1 LTSIGASSAVC
12 GFDEGDSWHGE
23 DMSLQYWNS
32 ASHLITRVLVGM
44 WRQLNEKNFGAFDE
58 LKGDYFSK
66 IAEHPVLKLLDIDSM
81 SAALDRLLEE
91 LPCGLAESLSS
102 IFLRISH
109 ALSTQRTIADAVP
122 TMLAERLKQYKRV
135 FRMW

>member
-1 LTSIGASSAVC
+1 
-12 GFDEGDSWHGE
+12 
-23 DMSLQYWNS
+23 
-32 ASHLITRVLVGM
+32 
-44 WRQLNEKNFGAFDE
+44 
-58 LKGDYFSK
+58 
-66 IAEHPVLKLLDIDSM
+66 M